1 MKSQVR
7 RICLVML
14 ACLSALVLIAMGGE
28 GLMGPRAPFLVGGFS
43 PASAY
48 AQPTPLRRINPA
60 TLSAQV
66 YEQLPDF
73 PLENQYISSESG
85 EAAIENTLVSR
96 IIRYHLYSQER
107 PTNFRLDWKL
117 TMADY
122 LGAFERITPD
132 QYPDYG
138 LRENPMAGDIA
149 VVQSLTPA
157 MRDRLVNTL
166 YETFTPDSAT
176 AESTTSEPAIS
187 EPAAVE
193 PATSAPSTA
202 DDLL

>member
-1 MKSQVR
+1 MV
-7 RICLVML
+7 
-14 ACLSALVLIAMGGE
+14 
-28 GLMGPRAPFLVGGFS
+28 PRAPFLVGGFS

-60 TLSAQV
+60 ILSAQV

-96 IIRYHLYSQER
+96 IIRYHLYTQER

-176 AESTTSEPAIS
+176 SESATSELGTSAPGTSA
-187 EPAAVE
+187 PAAVE
-193 PATSAPSTA
+193 PATSEPSTA